1 MEPYFAHDGVTLHLG
16 DVFEVLPQLGSFDLV
31 VTDPPY
37 GETSLDW
44 DTYPAGWPQLLTGH
58 ASSMLCFGS
67 MRMFVDRWADFAGW
81 RMSQDVV
88 WDKGRATSPAAD
100 RFRRVH
106 EHVLHF
112 YRGQWRDLHHQ
123 TPRVHLDQ
131 RGRHS
136 HATTRHAGPS
146 TQSGYGPST
155 WVETG
160 TRLVE
165 SVLYATKNRTG
176 SINPTE
182 KPVSVLELLIEY
194 ACPPG
199 GTVLDLFAGS
209 GSIAVA
215 ARHTGRSAVL
225 IEKREEQCETI
236 ALRLSQGVLD
246 LDDSCQET
254 F

>member
-1 MEPYFAHDGVTLHLG
+1 MEPYFTDETVALYHG
-16 DVFEVLPQLGSFDLV
+16 DAFDILPQLGEFDLV

-44 DTYPAGWPQLLTGH
+44 DTYPTGWPQLLTEH
-58 ASSMLCFGS
+58 ASSMWCFGS

-88 WDKGRATSPAAD
+88 WDKGRATSPSAD

-112 YRGQWRDLHHQ
+112 YRGPWRDLHHQ
-123 TPRVHLDQ
+123 TPRTQVDQ

-136 HATTRHAGPS
+136 SATTRRAGPS
-146 TQSGYGPST
+146 THSGYGPST
-155 WVETG
+155 WTETG

-165 SVLYATKNRTG
+165 SVLHAPKDRTG

-182 KPVSVLELLIEY
+182 KPVSVLELLISY

-199 GTVLDLFAGS
+199 GTILDPFAGS
-209 GSIAVA
+209 GSTAVA

-225 IEKREEQCETI
+225 IEKREEQCETT
-236 ALRLSQGVLD
+236 ARRLSQGVLD
-246 LDDSCQET
+246 LDDRG
-254 F
+254 